1 MEPPDVPESGPPP
14 SPALLHSLAA
24 NPAAMAD
31 LIGALHRRVHD
42 ALGLVDLMG
51 RAARE
56 AVRLLPGIG
65 WAGVTAQLDG
75 PPFTAASTDPL
86 VLAVDESQYLVDD
99 GPCLRAMR
107 SGAPVSM
114 TLSQVTA
121 AWPELGAAAA
131 QVGVRSF
138 LAVPLR
144 AHSKPLGALNL
155 YSADPVIEGIDADVL
170 TVLTEYLDRG
180 LTEYLDLQLPPV
192 TDLALRTAV
201 SGWVVVEQAVGVLM
215 QEHGFSADYAR
226 QVLSDQAEDWSRT
239 LPEQA
244 AAVIAR
250 ASGQGYPPG

>member
-1 MEPPDVPESGPPP
+1 METPMAPESGPPP
-14 SPALLHSLAA
+14 TPALLHSLAA
-24 NPAAMAD
+24 NPAVMAD
-31 LIGALHRRVHD
+31 LIGALHRRVQD
-42 ALGLVDLMG
+42 AHGLVDLMS

-86 VLAVDESQYLVDD
+86 VLVVDESQYLVDD

-107 SGAPVSM
+107 SAAPVGM

-121 AWPELGAAAA
+121 AWPQLGAAAA
-131 QVGVRSF
+131 QVGVHSF

-144 AHSKPLGALNL
+144 AHSKPLGSLNL
-155 YSADPVIEGIDADVL
+155 YSAEPVIDGVDPDVL

-180 LTEYLDLQLPPV
+180 LSQFLDLQQPPV

-215 QEHGFSADYAR
+215 QEHGFRADYAR
-226 QVLSDQAEDWSRT
+226 QVLYDQAEDWSRT

-250 ASGQGYPPG
+250 ASGPRYPPN